1 MPTVIEKYKNA
12 NLGWFYYKYY
22 FKKLAQNN
30 KESSSQGSFDW
41 DALANRNE
49 TIVKSLMNNPKQY
62 FDIPQETVSF
72 CFKTTYPGLL
82 IGSGYTHEAGEAIFN
97 SKKEEAFKIGFF
109 FDYTT
114 GMPYIPGHSVKGV
127 LRNAFPNHK
136 NERFVKEKTETI
148 IDYLGKNDDE
158 LMGFFTEYL
167 SSKFKNDNQDD
178 TPSFSHTLFVE
189 LLGNIIFEGKEPCSF
204 NEKTNSFE
212 YRQIPIYE
220 RDIFHDVYFYEG
232 NEGNEGNKKGI
243 FLGTDYI
250 TPHSNPLKNPIP
262 IKFLKILPNVK
273 IKFQFDLKDN
283 LISKELKKELFK
295 KILLDFGIGAKTN
308 VGYGQ
313 FTEV

>member
-12 NLGWFYYKYY
+12 NLGWFYYKHY
-22 FKKLAQNN
+22 FK
-30 KESSSQGSFDW
+30 SP
-41 DALANRNE
+41 DAEDILANRNE
-49 TIVKSLMNNPKQY
+49 TIVKSLINNSEQY

-72 CFKTTYPGLL
+72 CLKTIYPGLL
-82 IGSGYTHEAGEAIFN
+82 IGSGYTHEAIFN
-97 SKKEEAFKIGFF
+97 NKEEKEEAIKIGFF
-109 FDYTT
+109 FDHTT

-136 NERFVKEKTETI
+136 NEKFVEEKTETI
-148 IDYLGKNDDE
+148 IDYLGKKDDE
-158 LMGFFTEYL
+158 LMVFFKEYL

-178 TPSFSHTLFVE
+178 APSFSHKLFVE
-189 LLGNIIFEGKEPCSF
+189 LLGNIIFEGKEPCAF
-204 NEKTNSFE
+204 NKKTNSLE
-212 YRQIPIYE
+212 YRQIPIYK
-220 RDIFHDVYFYEG
+220 RDIFYDAYFYEG
-232 NEGNEGNKKGI
+232 NRNRE

-250 TPHSNPLKNPIP
+250 TPHPNPLKNPNP

-308 VGYGQ
+308 VGYGK

>member
-12 NLGWFYYKYY
+12 NLGWFYYKHY
-22 FKKLAQNN
+22 F
-30 KESSSQGSFDW
+30 ESPDSD
-41 DALANRNE
+41 DILANRNE

-82 IGSGYTHEAGEAIFN
+82 IGSGYTHEAIFN
-97 SKKEEAFKIGFF
+97 SKNEEAFKIGFF
-109 FDYTT
+109 FDHTT
-114 GMPYIPGHSVKGV
+114 GMPCIPGHSVKGV

-136 NERFVKEKTETI
+136 NERFEKEKTETI

-178 TPSFSHTLFVE
+178 TPFFSHTLIVE

-204 NEKTNSFE
+204 NKKTNSFE

-232 NEGNEGNKKGI
+232 NQKGI

-250 TPHSNPLKNPIP
+250 TPHPNPLKNPIP

-313 FTEV
+313 FTEVKDCK

>member
-1 MPTVIEKYKNA
+1 MSTVIEKYKNA
-12 NLGWFYYKYY
+12 NLGWFYYKHY
-22 FKKLAQNN
+22 F
-30 KESSSQGSFDW
+30 ESPDSD
-41 DALANRNE
+41 DILANRNE

-82 IGSGYTHEAGEAIFN
+82 IGSGYTHEAIFN
-97 SKKEEAFKIGFF
+97 NEKEEAFKIGFF
-109 FDYTT
+109 FDHTT
-114 GMPYIPGHSVKGV
+114 GMPCIPGHSVKGV

-136 NERFVKEKTETI
+136 NERFEKEKTETI
-148 IDYLGKNDDE
+148 IDYLGKKDDE

-232 NEGNEGNKKGI
+232 NKEGI

-313 FTEV
+313 FTEVKDCM

>member
-41 DALANRNE
+41 DTLPNQNE
-49 TIVKSLMNNPKQY
+49 TIVKKS
-62 FDIPQETVSF
+62 FDGLNDHFVIADKKESI
-72 CFKTTYPGLL
+72 CLKTTYPGLL
-82 IGSGYTHEAGEAIFN
+82 IGSGYTHEAIFN
-97 SKKEEAFKIGFF
+97 SEKEEAFKIGFF
-109 FDYTT
+109 FDHTT
-114 GMPYIPGHSVKGV
+114 GMPCIPGHSVKGV

-136 NERFVKEKTETI
+136 NERFEKEKTETI

-158 LMGFFTEYL
+158 LMGFFKKYL

-178 TPSFSHTLFVE
+178 TPSFSHKLFVE

-232 NEGNEGNKKGI
+232 NKEGI

-313 FTEV
+313 FTEVKDCM